1 MSPLI
6 EFILYT
12 LLLIYT
18 IRKVFNTNNTS
29 DNTIDS
35 SQLKSIQYAFRTS
48 MDYSD
53 FIRLMKHENI
63 DTNQLYTIWNTKK
76 TTLKMTIEF
85 DNIDSIF
92 DII

>member
-35 SQLKSIQYAFRTS
+35 SQLKSIKYAFKTS
-48 MDYSD
+48 RDYSD
-53 FIRLMKHENI
+53 FVRLMNHENI